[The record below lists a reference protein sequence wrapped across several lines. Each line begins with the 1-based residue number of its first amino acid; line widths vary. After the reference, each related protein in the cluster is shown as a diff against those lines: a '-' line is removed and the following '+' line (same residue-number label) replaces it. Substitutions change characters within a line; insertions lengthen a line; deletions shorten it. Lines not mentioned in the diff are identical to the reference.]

1 MRKLLIVILSLSLA
15 VTALARESF
24 QSWLKGFKQQAVAE
38 GINPQFFDEVFKGM
52 TIGHQQI
59 HFDRT
64 QPEKR
69 LTFLQYRN
77 KRADAY
83 RIRMGQQEYKKNKT
97 LLVKLGHEY
106 GVDPAYIISIWGLE
120 TSYGRYMGS
129 FDVIRSLATL
139 AYEGRREDFFRKELV
154 YALEILQEG
163 HVDRKHFKGEWAG
176 GSGHTQFLPSSWHH
190 YAVDHNGDGHKDI
203 WRNKEDALASIANY
217 LSLNGWKVDQP
228 IRAQVV
234 LPSNFPESL
243 LGYKVKKSVNDWRRL
258 GVHAASGWQLPHQNL
273 EASIVHPYGG
283 PDYMVFNN
291 WRVIMT
297 YNYSTFYAGTISY
310 MADKIVGRSHS

>member
-1 MRKLLIVILSLSLA
+1 MRKLLVILFSLSIVLCA
-15 VTALARESF
+15 QARESF
-24 QSWLKGFKQQAVAE
+24 QTWLQGFKQQAVSA
-38 GINPQFFDEVFKGM
+38 GIKPQFFDEIFEGM
-52 TIGHQQI
+52 TIGHRQI
-59 HFDRT
+59 HLDRT

-83 RIRMGQQEYKKNKT
+83 RI
-97 LLVKLGHEY
+97 KLGRREYGNNKVLLQQLGQEY
-106 GVDPAYIISIWGLE
+106 GVTPSYIVSIWGLE

-154 YALEILQEG
+154 YALKILQEG

-217 LSLNGWKVDQP
+217 LQLNGWQRGEP
-228 IRAQVV
+228 IRVQVI
-234 LPSNFPESL
+234 LPHGFPENL
-243 LGYKVKKSVNDWRRL
+243 IGYSEKKPVSAWRAM
-258 GVHAASGWQLPHQNL
+258 GVRAADGWHFPRHNL
-273 EASIVHPYGG
+273 EASIIHPYGG
-283 PDYMVFNN
+283 PDYMIFNN

-297 YNYSTFYAGTISY
+297 YNNSTFYAGTISF
-310 MADKIVGRSHS
+310 MADEIVTG